1 LRPKYPAQGPNLPT
15 SSTTHQFGDFE
26 IQPDFNTITHDG
38 VTKQLS
44 PRVMDVLMH
53 LIENSDR
60 IVPAN
65 ELLQT
70 FWADRVVE
78 ESTIHR
84 HISQVRTALG
94 DSAKEAKYIKTVS
107 KRGYQAVA
115 PIKVFSAP
123 VLVKDKAEQSLLS
136 EPVNEAN
143 QTPAQSEVTAVPYV
157 FISYS
162 HKDSDVV
169 YKEIEWLEKQG
180 VKVWS
185 DKGITPGSNWLA
197 AIGDSILG
205 ASTVL
210 FFVSARSLASEHC
223 NREVSLALDEGINII
238 PIYLDETELTSDLK
252 VGLSRVQALRL
263 KEQGFRT
270 QLLQTLTFANND
282 KAQVSPIAPIKPKR
296 PDTAIAATVIALVIV
311 IASVV
316 SFQVFTSDSTTNAG
330 TNETGEPDESIAV
343 LPFTNL
349 SERDSVG
356 FFAKG
361 LSDSVLDELAS
372 IGHVKVASRT
382 AAFQLAEEG
391 VGLGGIAER
400 LGVDYV
406 LEGSVQEQD
415 GELRITTQ
423 LIRASDSFH
432 VLSKT
437 YQYPFKDSFSA
448 QRQISKNIS
457 QMSHDKIWLDLR
469 HQFPEQFDE
478 LKGIKPEAVSL
489 YLQSTDYYNAYML
502 GEGGDLTVMR
512 QLMERAIEVDPT
524 FILALSELPMNYV
537 DRVYPGLSLK
547 KSSEKAHATIQKIL
561 ALSDDPFDAFMLVQV
576 YIRLDLDYASAEKML
591 EQAIAQLPKQQWL
604 RMILA
609 TIAIRE
615 GRWKEGIDLIRA
627 DATLHPDQTEA
638 EFLPLY
644 AKMLLQAGKY
654 QESLKISEH
663 ALDLIHRG
671 PPRATVLLTK
681 VDALLRMDRAIEAE
695 PLLGEAWHAA
705 QGRNTEQFAQLF
717 ARMGQIERART
728 VLESATVTAVN
739 RLHFA
744 LGYEGL
750 GDIDTVFELIHDGI
764 QDHDPSILEVM
775 RSDIWSDAVRQD
787 PRFLDMLV
795 LLESKEI
802 HTPRY
807 LQDQNGKLAE
817 GS

>member
-1 LRPKYPAQGPNLPT
+1 LPN
-15 SSTTHQFGDFE
+15 SNTTHQFGDFE
-26 IQPDFNTITHDG
+26 IQPDFNTITRDD
-38 VTKQLS
+38 VISQLS

-53 LIENSDR
+53 LIENSHR
-60 IVPAN
+60 IVPAD
-65 ELLQT
+65 ELLET
-70 FWADRVVE
+70 FWTDRVVE

-84 HISQVRTALG
+84 HISQVRAALG

-115 PIKVFSAP
+115 TIKIFSAP
-123 VLVKDKAEQSLLS
+123 VVVK
-136 EPVNEAN
+136 NEAEEPLLRGSVSQSN
-143 QTPAQSEVTAVPYV
+143 QTHAESEITPEPYV

-162 HKDSDVV
+162 HKDGDVV
-169 YKEIEWLEKQG
+169 YKEIDWLENQG

-185 DKGITPGSNWLA
+185 DKGIIPGSNWLA

-223 NREVSLALDEGINII
+223 NREISLALDESINII
-238 PIYLDETELTSDLK
+238 PIYLDETQLTSDLK

-270 QLLQTLTFANND
+270 QLLQTLTFTKND
-282 KAQVSPIAPIKPKR
+282 KVQVSPVVPIKPKR
-296 PDTAIAATVIALVIV
+296 PHMSITAAVIALILVV
-311 IASVV
+311 TSVV
-316 SFQVFTSDSTTNAG
+316 WFQVFTSDSMTNAG
-330 TNETGEPDESIAV
+330 INEADEPSESIAV

-372 IGHVKVASRT
+372 IGHIKVASRT

-391 VGLGGIAER
+391 VVLGGIADR
-400 LGVDYV
+400 LSVDYV

-423 LIRASDSFH
+423 LIRASDGFH

-437 YQYPFKDSFSA
+437 YQYPFKDSFMA
-448 QRQISKNIS
+448 QRQIGKNIS

-469 HQFPEQFDE
+469 QQFPEQFE
-478 LKGIKPEAVSL
+478 QLKGIKPEAVSL
-489 YLQSTDYYNAYML
+489 YLESADYYNAYLL
-502 GEGGDLTVMR
+502 GEGGDLTIMM
-512 QLMERAIEVDPT
+512 QLIDRAVEVDPT
-524 FILALSELPMNYV
+524 FTAALSELAWNYTF
-537 DRVYPGLSLK
+537 RIYPGLSPT
-547 KSSEKAHATIQKIL
+547 KSSEKAHAAIQKIL
-561 ALSDDPFDAFMLVQV
+561 ALSDDPADAFTLLQT

-591 EQAIAQLPKQQWL
+591 EQAIAQVPKQQWL
-604 RMILA
+604 RTILS

-615 GRWKEGIDLIRA
+615 GRWKEGLDLIRA

-638 EFLPLY
+638 EFLPIY
-644 AKMLLQAGKY
+644 TKRLLQAGRY
-654 QESLKISEH
+654 QESLKISEQ
-663 ALDLIHRG
+663 ALDLIHQG
-671 PPRATVLLTK
+671 PPKATVLLTK
-681 VDALLRMDRAIEAE
+681 VDALLRMDRADEAE
-695 PLLGEAWHAA
+695 PLLDEAWYAT
-705 QGRNTEQFAQLF
+705 QGRNTEQFAQF
-717 ARMGQIERART
+717 FVRMGQVERGRT

-744 LGYEGL
+744 QGYERL
-750 GDIDTVFELIHDGI
+750 GDINTVFDLIHDGI
-764 QDHDPSILEVM
+764 LDHDPSILEVM
-775 RSDIWSDAVRQD
+775 RSNIWSEAVRQD
-787 PRFLDMLV
+787 RRFRDMLD

-807 LQDQNGKLAE
+807 LRDHD
-817 GS
+817 GSSVKS

>member
-1 LRPKYPAQGPNLPT
+1 MPT
-15 SSTTHQFGDFE
+15 ANTTHQFGDFE

-38 VTKQLS
+38 LTSQLS

-65 ELLQT
+65 ELLET

-84 HISQVRTALG
+84 HISQVRIALG

-123 VLVKDKAEQSLLS
+123 VVVDNAAS
-136 EPVNEAN
+136 P
-143 QTPAQSEVTAVPYV
+143 PPAVPYV
-157 FISYS
+157 FISYA
-162 HKDSDVV
+162 HKDRDVV

-180 VKVWS
+180 VKVWF
-185 DKGITPGSNWLA
+185 DQGITPGSNWLT
-197 AIGDSILG
+197 AIGDSLLG

-210 FFVSARSLASEHC
+210 FFVSARSLASEYC
-223 NREVSLALDEGINII
+223 NREISLAIDEGINII
-238 PIYLDETELTSDLK
+238 PVYLDETQLTSDLK

-263 KEQGFRT
+263 KDQGFRT
-270 QLLQTLTFANND
+270 QLLQTLTFAKND
-282 KAQVSPIAPIKPKR
+282 KELVSLVEPIKPKR
-296 PDTAIAATVIALVIV
+296 LGGVIAAVVLLALVMTG
-311 IASVV
+311 VV
-316 SFQVFTSDSTTNAG
+316 ALLLNTSDSITNAG
-330 TNETGEPDESIAV
+330 INEAGQPYESIAV
-343 LPFTNL
+343 LPFINL
-349 SERDSVG
+349 SERESVG

-391 VGLGGIAER
+391 VELGDIAER
-400 LGVDYV
+400 LSVDYV

-423 LIRASDSFH
+423 LIRASDGFH

-469 HQFPEQFDE
+469 QQFPEQFEE

-489 YLQSTDYYNAYML
+489 NLQATDYYNAYLL
-502 GEGGDLTVMR
+502 GEGGDATVMM
-512 QLMERAIEVDPT
+512 QLMERAAEVDPT
-524 FILALSELPMNYV
+524 FIVAFSELAWHYTFRT
-537 DRVYPGLSLK
+537 DPGLSLT
-547 KSSEKAHATIQKIL
+547 KSSEKAHAVMQKIQ
-561 ALSDDPFDAFMLVQV
+561 ALSDRPERAYMLLQI

-591 EQAIAQLPKQQWL
+591 EQFVAQSPKEPYIRTL
-604 RMILA
+604 LSD
-609 TIAIRE
+609 IAIRE
-615 GRWKEGIDLIRA
+615 GRWKAGLDLIRA

-638 EFLPLY
+638 EFLPMY
-644 AKMLLQAGKY
+644 AKRLLQAGRY

-663 ALDLIHRG
+663 ALDLIHQG
-671 PPRATVLLTK
+671 SPRATVLLTK
-681 VDALLRMDRAIEAE
+681 VDALLRMDRADDAE
-695 PLLGEAWHAA
+695 PLLDEAWYAT
-705 QGRNTEQFAQLF
+705 QGRNTEQFAQF
-717 ARMGQIERART
+717 FVRMGQIERGRT

-744 LGYEGL
+744 LGYELL
-750 GDIDTVFELIHDGI
+750 GDIDTVFDLIHDGI
-764 QDHDPSILEVM
+764 LDHDPSILEVM
-775 RSDIWSDAVRQD
+775 RSDIWSDPVRQD

-795 LLESKEI
+795 LLESKET

-807 LQDQNGKLAE
+807 LQDLD
-817 GS
+817 GSSVKS